1 MERTECRAGRG
12 VGLGMAVKGAE
23 HAGGI
28 SGLGIRGQKESHLQD
43 NPEEREGRK
52 MGGKMEAWS
61 IDRNVPAPS
70 QPEKHFHPGF
80 ACVQISERP
89 LLITNLPHSRRD
101 SKILNIG

>member
-1 MERTECRAGRG
+1 MPEGSLGWESEAKKRVTFRTTQRKERGEKWG
-12 VGLGMAVKGAE
+12 E
-23 HAGGI
+23 
-28 SGLGIRGQKESHLQD
+28 
-43 NPEEREGRK
+43 
-52 MGGKMEAWS
+52 KMEAWS